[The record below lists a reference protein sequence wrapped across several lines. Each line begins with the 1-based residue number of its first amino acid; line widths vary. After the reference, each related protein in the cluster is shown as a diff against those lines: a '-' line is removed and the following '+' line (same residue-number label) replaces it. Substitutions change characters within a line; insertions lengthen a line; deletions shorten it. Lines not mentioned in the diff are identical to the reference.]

1 MLKKHPRALA
11 FIFFTEM
18 WERVGFYTLMA
29 ILVLYMDKVLGWP
42 DGRKGDIYGL
52 FLALCY
58 FMPLLGGWLGDKV
71 IGQIRTVRAGAFL
84 MAFGYVGLGVSGP
97 GHVTTFYLGLLLI
110 GVGTGIFKVNMAVLV
125 GNLYAGTPE
134 LKDAGF
140 NIFYMGVNLG
150 AMVAPLLAT
159 LNNAVFHSYNL
170 SFWIA
175 AVGMVFAL
183 IIFQAGY
190 GRLRPFDCLLGEGP
204 AAPAKPASA
213 AAVPDG
219 SSGGTGPAVD
229 KREEWARIGT
239 LVILFLIVIFF
250 WIAFYQNFFGL
261 TLFAERS
268 TVVLKWL
275 RPETYQ
281 FFGPFYILLL
291 TPVLLA
297 LFSRLNRAGREP
309 STPVKILLGMLIL
322 SLAMIVIVV
331 ASLAGGNRDQNIMSP
346 AWLIGTYF
354 IITLAE
360 ILVSPM
366 GQSFV
371 SKVAPPR
378 IAGLMMGGWFAAT
391 AAGSYGSGLLGK
403 SYSALAHHEF
413 FLLLAGLMLLAAVLV
428 ALFLKKLK
436 RFAT

>member
-1 MLKKHPRALA
+1 MLRKHPRALA
-11 FIFFTEM
+11 YIFFTEM

-42 DGRKGDIYGL
+42 DGRKGDVYGL

-84 MAFGYVGLGVSGP
+84 MGLGYIGLAVSGP
-97 GHVTTFYLGLLLI
+97 GRATPFYVGLALI
-110 GVGTGIFKVNMAVLV
+110 GIGTGIFKVNMAVLV
-125 GNLYAGTPE
+125 GNLYADKPQ
-134 LKDAGF
+134 LKDAGY

-150 AMVAPLLAT
+150 AFIAPLVAT
-159 LNNAVFHSYNL
+159 LNNAVFRSYNL

-175 AVGMVFAL
+175 AAGMVFAVV
-183 IIFQAGY
+183 IFRAGEP
-190 GRLRPFDCLLGEGP
+190 RLRPMDTKLGAAATPAGPTTP
-204 AAPAKPASA
+204 AASPAGPSPRPPAPLSDA
-213 AAVPDG
+213 
-219 SSGGTGPAVD
+219 
-229 KREEWARIGT
+229 REERLRIAT

-250 WIAFYQNFFGL
+250 WIAFYQNAFGL

-281 FFGPFYILLL
+281 SFEPFFILAL
-291 TPVLLA
+291 TPLLLA
-297 LFSRLNRAGREP
+297 LFGRLNRAGREP
-309 STPVKILLGMLIL
+309 STPVKILLGMLIM
-322 SLAMIVIVV
+322 SLAMGVMAW

-354 IITLAE
+354 IVTLAE
-360 ILVSPM
+360 ILISPM

-403 SYSALAHHEF
+403 SYSRLAHHEF